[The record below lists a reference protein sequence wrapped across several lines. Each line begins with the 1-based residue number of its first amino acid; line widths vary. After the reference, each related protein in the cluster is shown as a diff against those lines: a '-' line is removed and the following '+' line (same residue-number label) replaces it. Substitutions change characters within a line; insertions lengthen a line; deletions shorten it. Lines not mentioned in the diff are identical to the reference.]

1 MMPGV
6 RIFLG
11 LLVLLLGR
19 RLYWLMV
26 GVGGLLAGWEFTQQL
41 LAEWTPVVRFLVS
54 IGAGVV
60 GVLLAILAQRVAFAL
75 LGFYGGGFVALVL
88 TQSTSSSNAQLM
100 WFVLAGVAGAII
112 AALVMDWAIIV
123 LTSLAGAAAIVTS
136 ISMGPPLRVIVFVV
150 LAVVGLV
157 VQSRGLE
164 RRPQTPGAQS
174 GSSSPGERKP

>member
-1 MMPGV
+1 MMPGI
-6 RIFLG
+6 RIILG

-19 RLYWLMV
+19 RLYWIMV
-26 GVGGLLAGWEFTQQL
+26 GVGGLLAGLEFTEQL
-41 LAEWTPVVRFLVS
+41 LAEWAPLARFLVA

-75 LGFYGGGFVALVL
+75 LGFFGGGFVALVL
-88 TQSTSSSNAQLM
+88 TQSTMSDSAQLI
-100 WFVLAGVAGAII
+100 WVVLAGAVGAVI

-136 ISMGPPLRVIVFVV
+136 FAMAPVLQTVLFVV
-150 LAVVGLV
+150 LAGVGIA

-164 RRPQTPGAQS
+164 RGIQNRDAQS
-174 GSSSPGERKP
+174 GSSMPGEREQ